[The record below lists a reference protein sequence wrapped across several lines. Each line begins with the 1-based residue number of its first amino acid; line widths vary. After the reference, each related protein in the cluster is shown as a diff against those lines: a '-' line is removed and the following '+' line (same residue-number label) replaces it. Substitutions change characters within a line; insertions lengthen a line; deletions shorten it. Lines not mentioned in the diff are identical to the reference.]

1 VPAGI
6 VLVDEN
12 ELARAG
18 LRSLFNGAHGLQVV
32 GEASNGRAAL
42 EMCARLHP
50 QLVVVEAC
58 MSGIDGLTAV
68 GAMRQAF
75 PEIRAVVTCVEE
87 TPRLFL
93 AAVHAGA
100 AGYVVKGDSRAEL
113 LSTIHRVL
121 RDGPIIR
128 PRIANWILGV
138 LSGES
143 SRSAAVLAA
152 PLTPVER
159 DVLEL
164 RSTGHSELQISR
176 ALRLSSAQVAA
187 HLRRVLIKLR
197 GPARNHASDLRR
209 EWSVRRARGTTMRL
223 SSSSSNGL
231 VTTATPP

>member
-6 VLVDEN
+6 VLVDEI

-75 PEIRAVVTCVEE
+75 PEIRAVVTCIEE

-121 RDGPIIR
+121 RDGAIIR

-143 SRSAAVLAA
+143 ARSAVLAA
-152 PLTPVER
+152 PLTPAER

-197 GPARNHASDLRR
+197 APARNQASDLRR
-209 EWSVRRARGTTMRL
+209 ERCVRRARGTTMRL
-223 SSSSSNGL
+223 SSTSSNGL